1 MERSNRA
8 TIERLG
14 EVEVATLAATTP
26 AVDDLARAGATLPFD
41 RWIGAAR
48 EQAGARLP
56 HRQWLHVLGVTY
68 AVDEALLVPH
78 LPRGAQIDTLEG
90 SPRVSIV
97 AFHFR
102 RTRLRG
108 VPIPLHVNF
117 GEINLRFYVR
127 LHDRR
132 AVVFIRE
139 FVSRPAISIIA
150 KLTYNE
156 PYRTIRMRDEV
167 LGPRADGLV
176 GVRHRFG
183 RGLGNRLEAWADP
196 EPVVPAE
203 DSAAYW
209 LTHHDLGVGRGRDG
223 RRALLRGR
231 ASGVGA
237 ARGALAGGGGR
248 LRCAVRAGVGVSGR
262 RRAVARDAGGGVW
275 GGDHAGGGCLRWCLM
290 RFASPVG
297 ERAASLN
304 CIAEGVTGG
313 GGGVCAGWRSCGCVE

>member
-1 MERSNRA
+1 MSR
-8 TIERLG
+8 
-14 EVEVATLAATTP
+14 
-26 AVDDLARAGATLPFD
+26 PFLT
-41 RWIGAAR
+41 A
-48 EQAGARLP
+48 E
-56 HRQWLHVLGVTY
+56 WLNVLGVTY
-68 AVDEALLVPH
+68 AVDAARLEAH

-97 AFHFR
+97 AFRFR
-102 RTRLRG
+102 HTRLRG

-139 FVSRPAISIIA
+139 FVARPAISVVA

-167 LGPRADGLV
+167 LGPREDGLV

-196 EPVVPAE
+196 EPVVPAA

-209 LTHHDLGVGRGRDG
+209 LTHHALGVGRARDG
-223 RRALLRGR
+223 SARSYDVAHPVWALHEVR
-231 ASGVGA
+231 SVDVSVDF
-237 ARGALAGGGGR
+237 GALYGR
-248 LRCAVRAGVGVSGR
+248 QWAFLADAEPSHVTLAVGS
-262 RRAVARDAGGGVW
+262 AVAITPAVDV
-275 GGDHAGGGCLRWCLM
+275 
-290 RFASPVG
+290 
-297 ERAASLN
+297 
-304 CIAEGVTGG
+304 
-313 GGGVCAGWRSCGCVE
+313 

>member
-1 MERSNRA
+1 
-8 TIERLG
+8 
-14 EVEVATLAATTP
+14 VKKP
-26 AVDDLARAGATLPFD
+26 APAFLTA
-41 RWIGAAR
+41 
-48 EQAGARLP
+48 E
-56 HRQWLHVLGVTY
+56 WLHVLGVTY
-68 AVDEALLVPH
+68 AVDEALLAPH

-102 RTRLRG
+102 HTRLRG
-108 VPIPLHVNF
+108 IPIPLHVNF

-167 LGPRADGLV
+167 LGPRDDGLV

-183 RGLGNRLEAWADP
+183 GGLRNRLEAWADP
-196 EPVVPAE
+196 EPVVPDE
-203 DSAAYW
+203 DSAGYW

-223 RRALLRGR
+223 AARSYEVEHPVWALHEVRSLEVAVDSG
-231 ASGVGA
+231 ALYGPQWAFLGDAEPSHVTLAEGSGVA
-237 ARGALAGGGGR
+237 ITP
-248 LRCAVRAGVGVSGR
+248 AV
-262 RRAVARDAGGGVW
+262 DA
-275 GGDHAGGGCLRWCLM
+275 
-290 RFASPVG
+290 
-297 ERAASLN
+297 
-304 CIAEGVTGG
+304 
-313 GGGVCAGWRSCGCVE
+313 

>member
-1 MERSNRA
+1 
-8 TIERLG
+8 
-14 EVEVATLAATTP
+14 
-26 AVDDLARAGATLPFD
+26 
-41 RWIGAAR
+41 
-48 EQAGARLP
+48 
-56 HRQWLHVLGVTY
+56 
-68 AVDEALLVPH
+68 

-139 FVSRPAISIIA
+139 FVSRPAISVIA

-167 LGPRADGLV
+167 LGPRDDGLI

-183 RGLGNRLEAWADP
+183 RGLRNRLEAWGDP

-203 DSAAYW
+203 DSPDHW
-209 LTHHDLGVGRGRDG
+209 LTHHDLGVGRARDG
-223 RRALLRGR
+223 SARSYEVDHPVWALHEVRSLDVAVDFG
-231 ASGVGA
+231 ALYGPQWAFLAEAEPSHVTLAEGSGVSITP
-237 ARGALAGGGGR
+237 
-248 LRCAVRAGVGVSGR
+248 AVDV
-262 RRAVARDAGGGVW
+262 
-275 GGDHAGGGCLRWCLM
+275 
-290 RFASPVG
+290 
-297 ERAASLN
+297 
-304 CIAEGVTGG
+304 
-313 GGGVCAGWRSCGCVE
+313 

>member
-1 MERSNRA
+1 MRK
-8 TIERLG
+8 
-14 EVEVATLAATTP
+14 P
-26 AVDDLARAGATLPFD
+26 APAFLTA
-41 RWIGAAR
+41 
-48 EQAGARLP
+48 E
-56 HRQWLHVLGVTY
+56 WLHVLGVTY
-68 AVDEALLVPH
+68 AVDAALLEPH
-78 LPRGAQIDTLEG
+78 LPSGAQIDVLEG

-97 AFHFR
+97 AFVFR

-139 FVSRPAISIIA
+139 FVSRPAISVIA

-167 LGPRADGLV
+167 LGPDEQGLV

-203 DSAAYW
+203 DSPDYW
-209 LTHHDLGVGRGRDG
+209 LTHHDLGVGRDRS
-223 RRALLRGR
+223 GR
-231 ASGVGA
+231 ARSYEVDHPVWALHAVRSLVVEVDFGALYGAQWAFLSDAEPSHVTLAEGSGVSITP
-237 ARGALAGGGGR
+237 
-248 LRCAVRAGVGVSGR
+248 AV
-262 RRAVARDAGGGVW
+262 
-275 GGDHAGGGCLRWCLM
+275 HA
-290 RFASPVG
+290 
-297 ERAASLN
+297 
-304 CIAEGVTGG
+304 
-313 GGGVCAGWRSCGCVE
+313 